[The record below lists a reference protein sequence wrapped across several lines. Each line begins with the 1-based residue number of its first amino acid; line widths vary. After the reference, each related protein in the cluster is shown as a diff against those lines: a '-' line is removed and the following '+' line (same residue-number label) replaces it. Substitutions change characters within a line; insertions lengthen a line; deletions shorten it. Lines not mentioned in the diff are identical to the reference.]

1 MAEPTSSILH
11 AGEGVGT
18 AGFQGVGTAGFQGV
32 GTAGFQGAGTAGFQG
47 AGTAGVSP
55 TPFDRRARVSS
66 HSRSHFPY
74 GTRFDHNSLLAVPA
88 VPLTFRKKV
97 FGSPGLGSLGSPWTG
112 CPGTHSLSLRN
123 HHCISCHLCGLNIL
137 CCALQI

>member
-18 AGFQGVGTAGFQGV
+18 AGFQGVGTAGFQGT
-32 GTAGFQGAGTAGFQG
+32 GTDGFQGAGTAC
-47 AGTAGVSP
+47 VSP
-55 TPFDRRARVSS
+55 TPFDRRARVGS
-66 HSRSHFPY
+66 HSRSHFLY
-74 GTRFDHNSLLAVPA
+74 DTRFDHNSLLAVPA
-88 VPLTFRKKV
+88 VRQTFRKKV
-97 FGSPGLGSLGSPWTG
+97 FGSPGLGSPWNG